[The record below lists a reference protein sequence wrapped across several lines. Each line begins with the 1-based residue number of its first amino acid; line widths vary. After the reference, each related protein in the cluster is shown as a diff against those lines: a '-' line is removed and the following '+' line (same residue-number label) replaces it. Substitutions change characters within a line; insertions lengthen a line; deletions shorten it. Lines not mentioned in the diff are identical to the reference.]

1 MANGT
6 GVTRGPFALS
16 FGTSLNATD
25 PNANGGQPSDRVQI
39 QNESAFSL
47 SILSSGA
54 PYTIPAFQAS
64 TIPTLNGG
72 QSITITPS
80 QQPSVNASG
89 SVVLVWLL
97 PGQSSPMP
105 DGILAAGSSSSTT
118 GTLLSFS
125 PSLPLNAGNP
135 FTISSLDIPNGPQL
149 VTLAIAISGSAGAVA
164 TVVATGL
171 NSGIQYYSS
180 SLTLTGPG
188 FGFIGQ
194 AFTVNGN
201 VDPTIQ
207 IEVLGSGSAGWS
219 ITAANATPTISN
231 TVSSSDTVPY
241 GGVYGVE
248 VFPVGTTNPG
258 SLLLTAPPPGYYWRL
273 HSWSVPVAL
282 TAGNVRLQGPG
293 TSNNL
298 VFAAALPN
306 VGAGQLGGLLVPT
319 EVYAWANGT
328 TPASVSVS
336 LNYDLVLAP
345 AIG

>member
-1 MANGT
+1 MASGT
-6 GVTRGPFALS
+6 GVTRGPFALT
-16 FGTSLNATD
+16 FGTPLNATD

-72 QSITITPS
+72 QSITITPN
-80 QQPSVNASG
+80 QQPSLNASG

-105 DGILAAGSSSSTT
+105 DGILAAGSSSTST
-118 GTLLSFS
+118 GTPTAFS
-125 PSLPLNAGNP
+125 PALPLNAGNP
-135 FTISSLDIPNGPQL
+135 SSVSFLTIPPGPQL
-149 VTLAIAISGSAGAVA
+149 VTINAAFSGSTNAIA
-164 TVVATGL
+164 TLVVTGT
-171 NSGIQYYSS
+171 NSLIQYYSS
-180 SLTLTGPG
+180 SVPLS
-188 FGFIGQ
+188 FGFISQ
-194 AFTVNGN
+194 AFTVNGT

-207 IEVLGSGSAGWS
+207 IELLGSGSTGWS
-219 ITAANATPTISN
+219 ITAATLSVTISN

-248 VFPVGTTNPG
+248 IFPVDTTSPG
-258 SLLLTAPPPGYYWRL
+258 SMLLQTPPTGYYWRL
-273 HSWSVPVAL
+273 HSWCVPVTL
-282 TAGNVRLQGPG
+282 TAGSVRLQCPN
-293 TSNNL
+293 SPNNL
-298 VFAAALPN
+298 VLAAALPGI
-306 VGAGQLGGLLVPT
+306 GAGQLGGLLVPT
-319 EVYAWANGT
+319 QVYAWADAT
-328 TPASVSVS
+328 TPASLSVS

>member
-1 MANGT
+1 MASGT
-6 GVTRGPFALS
+6 GVTRGPFALT
-16 FGTSLNATD
+16 FGTPLNATD

-72 QSITITPS
+72 QSITITPN
-80 QQPSVNASG
+80 QQPSLNASG

-105 DGILAAGSSSSTT
+105 DGILAAGSSSTST
-118 GTLLSFS
+118 GTPTAFS
-125 PSLPLNAGNP
+125 PALPLNAGNP
-135 FTISSLDIPNGPQL
+135 SSVSFLTIPPGPQL
-149 VTLAIAISGSAGAVA
+149 VTINAAFSGSTNAIA
-164 TVVATGL
+164 TLVVTGT
-171 NSGIQYYSS
+171 NSLIQYYSS
-180 SLTLTGPG
+180 SVPLS
-188 FGFIGQ
+188 FGFISQ
-194 AFTVNGN
+194 AFTVNGT

-207 IEVLGSGSAGWS
+207 IELLGSGSTGWS
-219 ITAANATPTISN
+219 ITAATLSVTISN

-248 VFPVGTTNPG
+248 IFPVDTTSPG
-258 SLLLTAPPPGYYWRL
+258 SMLLQTPPTGYYWRL
-273 HSWSVPVAL
+273 HSWCVPVTL
-282 TAGNVRLQGPG
+282 TAGSVRLQSPN
-293 TSNNL
+293 SPNNL
-298 VFAAALPN
+298 VLAAALPGI
-306 VGAGQLGGLLVPT
+306 GAGQLGGLLVPT
-319 EVYAWANGT
+319 QVYAWADAT
-328 TPASVSVS
+328 TPASLSVS

>member
-1 MANGT
+1 MASGT
-6 GVTRGPFALS
+6 GVTRGPFALT
-16 FGTSLNATD
+16 FGTPLNATD

-72 QSITITPS
+72 QSITITPN
-80 QQPSVNASG
+80 QQPSLNASG

-105 DGILAAGSSSSTT
+105 DGILAAGSSSTSTAT
-118 GTLLSFS
+118 PSAFS
-125 PSLPLNAGNP
+125 PALPLNAGNP
-135 FTISSLDIPNGPQL
+135 FSVSFLTIPPGPQL
-149 VTLAIAISGSAGAVA
+149 VTIGAAISGSAGAIA
-164 TVVATGL
+164 TLAVTGT
-171 NSGIQYYSS
+171 NSVIQYYASAV
-180 SLTLTGPG
+180 TLVGPG
-188 FGFIGQ
+188 FGFISQ
-194 AFTVNGN
+194 AFTVNGT

-207 IEVLGSGSAGWS
+207 LDLLGSGSTGWS
-219 ITAANATPTISN
+219 ITAATLSVTISN

-248 VFPVGTTNPG
+248 IFPAGTTNPG
-258 SLLLTAPPPGYYWRL
+258 SMLLQTPPTGYYWRL
-273 HSWSVPVAL
+273 HSWCVPVTL
-282 TAGNVRLQGPG
+282 TAGSVRLQGPG
-293 TSNNL
+293 SSNNL
-298 VFAAALPN
+298 VFAAALPGI
-306 VGAGQLGGLLVPT
+306 GAGQLGGLLVPT
-319 EVYAWANGT
+319 AVYAWADAT